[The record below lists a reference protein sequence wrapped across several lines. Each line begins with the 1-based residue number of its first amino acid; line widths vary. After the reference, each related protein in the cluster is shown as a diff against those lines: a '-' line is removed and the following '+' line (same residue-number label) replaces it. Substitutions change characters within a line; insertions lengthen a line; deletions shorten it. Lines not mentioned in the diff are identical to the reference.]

1 MQEANARTLKRT
13 RDQQTRAT
21 RDALMKAALRVV
33 SQYGYA
39 KASVSRITEAAGV
52 ALGTFYTYFDTHR
65 QLLDELLPSEGV
77 QLLNVLGKDAHG
89 SSDYFEHERRAFLSF
104 FKYLRRNPYFFR
116 VLTEAEIAAPASYA
130 QHMSNIEER
139 YLAALRRAGNHQQ
152 IRNQT
157 DKSFRVIAEVLSGSR
172 GHIAIG
178 LKEQAHNN
186 KSKLTP
192 EGAADAYVKF
202 IRIGLGEKS
211 IAEFK
216 VKSNRLKPLI
226 QKPANTRTILLRTT
240 AKLVHENGY
249 EATTIAGITRAA
261 DCAVGTFYAHFPS
274 RQRLLDELLVYVR
287 TEMIDYVREAI
298 RGSKSFLEVEQR
310 GFVAFFDYLWENPYY
325 IRVETASALWA
336 PESYARHFNDLTERY
351 VAAMR
356 RSKAE
361 GQLCDYEDREL
372 SVLAFIFMAA
382 RHYLSTRYI
391 LPSGSSTRL
400 PASATRAYLDL
411 VRRGLQRE

>member
-1 MQEANARTLKRT
+1 
-13 RDQQTRAT
+13 
-21 RDALMKAALRVV
+21 MKAALRIV
-33 SQYGYA
+33 SRYGYA

-52 ALGTFYTYFDTHR
+52 ALGTFYTYFDTHQ
-65 QLLDELLPSEGV
+65 QLLEELLPSEGV
-77 QLLNVLGKDAHG
+77 QLLHLLGKDAHG

-104 FKYLRRNPYFFR
+104 FKYLRRNPYFLR

-139 YLAALRRAGNHQQ
+139 YLAALRRAQDHQQ
-152 IRNQT
+152 IRHQT

-178 LKEQAHNN
+178 LKERVNSD
-186 KSKLTP
+186 KSRLAP
-192 EGAADAYVKF
+192 EEAAEAYIKF
-202 IRIGLGEKS
+202 IRFGLGGKPT
-211 IAEFK
+211 AELK
-216 VKSNRLKPLI
+216 VRSKR
-226 QKPANTRTILLRTT
+226 QKPVTREPVDTRTMLLRAT

-249 EATTIAGITRAA
+249 EATTIADITRAA
-261 DCAVGTFYAHFPS
+261 NSSVGAFYGHFPS
-274 RQRLLDELLVYVR
+274 RQRLLEELLVYVR

-310 GFVAFFDYLWENPYY
+310 GFVAFFDYLWKSPYY
-325 IRVETASALWA
+325 IRVETAAALWA
-336 PESYARHFNDLTERY
+336 PESYAGHFNDLTERF

-372 SVLAFIFMAA
+372 PVLAFIFMAA
-382 RHYLSTRYI
+382 RHYLSTRYV
-391 LPSGSSTRL
+391 LPSAGSARL
-400 PASATRAYLDL
+400 PALATRAYLDL